1 MNIPWDKT
9 FDLIAIVLGSGGVLS
24 MLYAK
29 RERKA
34 AAQERE
40 ATAKERE
47 ANADLLTANVAK
59 VSQEVYNGII
69 DNLRKEIL
77 ELKNDVLMLRK
88 IVESYKNTCDNCPQR
103 MIKKD

>member
-1 MNIPWDKT
+1 MNIPWEQAIQIT
-9 FDLIAIVLGSGGVLS
+9 SIVLGSGGFLS

-40 ATAKERE
+40 ATVKERE

-103 MIKKD
+103 IIKKP